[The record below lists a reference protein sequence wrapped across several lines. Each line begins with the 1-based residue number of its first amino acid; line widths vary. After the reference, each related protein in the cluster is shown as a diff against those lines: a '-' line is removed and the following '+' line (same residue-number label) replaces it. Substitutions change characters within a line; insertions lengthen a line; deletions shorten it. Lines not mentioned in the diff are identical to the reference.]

1 MFGSGVTPGNFTDVE
16 KGLLIGGAVFF
27 AVAFLVGWFGF
38 RRGTSRK
45 VALVLVAFLASA
57 LIVLLSSSFYW
68 DIGGNDPASIE
79 QATARALP
87 GEEVLLVDINGDGD
101 ADFLAVK
108 SKDGGWTEVTA
119 VPSGAHQP
127 WWSSLSVP
135 AMAAMGAIIAA
146 VINLFQRPPDQ
157 PDDS

>member
-79 QATARALP
+79 
-87 GEEVLLVDINGDGD
+87 EVLLVDINGDGD

-146 VINLFQRPPDQ
+146 VINLFQRPHDQ
-157 PDDS
+157 PDEI